1 MKIEFSKDLEGYQSA
16 QKLRLILGHCYSYE
30 SDQGAL
36 DLINSLSQQIET
48 FLANPE
54 FDKFRESTADT
65 REDIKPDRFS
75 IAEFLSSIWQFL
87 AGPSHR
93 EMVLS
98 RQRKEL
104 IERAEHAESIA
115 FEALAETAEMS
126 KDRNSV
132 LKEMKELEQ
141 ELAKLKGKI

>member
-1 MKIEFSKDLEGYQSA
+1 MKVEFSKDLEGYQSA
-16 QKLRLILGHCYSYE
+16 QKLRLILGHCYSNE

-36 DLINSLSQQIET
+36 DLINSLRQQIET
-48 FLANPE
+48 FLTNPE
-54 FDKFRESTADT
+54 FDKFRDSTADPG
-65 REDIKPDRFS
+65 EDTKPDRFS
-75 IAEFLSSIWQFL
+75 IGGFLSSIWQFL

-104 IERAEHAESIA
+104 IERAEHAETIA

-126 KDRNSV
+126 KERNSV